1 MTPESMKGVTQN
13 IVSLGLDDD
22 DIDALPSAKGVKVE
36 LLSYQGFQNK
46 PSLSL
51 EVESTPMMS
60 ISACQGETFG
70 LEALRTLWT

>member
-51 EVESTPMMS
+51 EVGEHTDDEY
-60 ISACQGETFG
+60 ISMP
-70 LEALRTLWT
+70 RRDI